1 MFSFV
6 SMFSS
11 FSCKCWRS
19 KCAKPKKNHAYKSKY
34 RWFLKEHFLHLFFGL
49 LILCD
54 LVILLLTPRKKSCI
68 FFYVISWFFCFSPS
82 TVLLIVAGGLQYAYP
97 YTVNLVVVL
106 VLLLIATVIFTIIC
120 LFCTQNTQLKV
131 AKVFTFAFAVIMSI
145 VAVGLVLQVR
155 KSQKF

>member
-1 MFSFV
+1 M
-6 SMFSS
+6 
-11 FSCKCWRS
+11 CKTE
-19 KCAKPKKNHAYKSKY
+19 KKNHAYKSEY

-49 LILCD
+49 LTLCD
-54 LVILLLTPRKKSCI
+54 LVILLLTPPKKKLHLFLCNFLI
-68 FFYVISWFFCFSPS
+68 FCFSPS

-97 YTVNLVVVL
+97 YSVNMVVVL
-106 VLLLIATVIFTIIC
+106 MLLVVATVIFTIIC

>member
-1 MFSFV
+1 M
-6 SMFSS
+6 
-11 FSCKCWRS
+11 CKTE
-19 KCAKPKKNHAYKSKY
+19 KKNHAYKSKY

-49 LILCD
+49 LTLCD
-54 LVILLLTPRKKSCI
+54 LVILLLTPPKKKLHLFLCNFLI
-68 FFYVISWFFCFSPS
+68 FCFSPS
-82 TVLLIVAGGLQYAYP
+82 TVLLIVAGGLQYTYP
-97 YTVNLVVVL
+97 YSVNMVVVL
-106 VLLLIATVIFTIIC
+106 MLLVVATVIFTIIC